1 MRFPRLKI
9 NRTGFCFASAGVIL
23 LLAALFLFSPETAGA
38 GQSKGAAS
46 DTLSLH
52 SVLNRDG
59 TLNLKTG
66 QRGSLNVQGWQV
78 RLDPAR
84 GPLLTQAVPSVNGWS
99 ALMNGVGGDVFAVAI
114 QGTVVYVGGSFTT
127 ICGNSTCNSGNV
139 TANRIAKWDGVSW
152 SAVGNG
158 VNSDVEA
165 LVISGSDVYAG
176 GRFTQLC
183 GNATCTSGNVS
194 ANRVAKWNGAA
205 WSAVGFGTNE
215 VVNALAVIG
224 SELYVAG
231 HFTKVCGDTSC
242 SSGLATTMNRIAKWD
257 GSNWSA
263 LDFGVS
269 WHVLAL
275 VPSGSDLYVGGS
287 FWDVCGNLSCTSGNL
302 TANYVAKWDGS
313 NWSALGNGLD
323 DFVSALD
330 VNGSN
335 VYAGGNFVALCGNA
349 ACDTGNVTANRVA
362 KWDGNTWSA
371 MGNGISSLVN
381 ALVADGNDVY
391 AGGAFTSLCGD
402 PACSSG
408 NVRVNN
414 AAVWNGTSWT
424 GLSNG
429 LNNTVYALVLNA
441 DGLYAGG
448 VFTEMCGDALCL
460 SGNVRMNRTA
470 FVLASQLCTAKP
482 PKPRLKKPNDNATIS
497 KTRPT
502 LKWNAATCAE
512 TYEVTVKNAAN
523 NNTVD
528 SATGL
533 IDLQYRTD
541 PLTVNRTYKW
551 FVKACNSLGCRK
563 SAEREFTVQ

>member
-1 MRFPRLKI
+1 MRITKRRVNLMHP
-9 NRTGFCFASAGVIL
+9 
-23 LLAALFLFSPETAGA
+23 LLACASLALTLAVLFLLSPVKADAVWTGTP
-38 GQSKGAAS
+38 AS
-46 DTLSLH
+46 NELLPSAL
-52 SVLNRDG
+52 LNKDG
-59 TLNLKTG
+59 TLNLKAG
-66 QRGSLNVQGWQV
+66 QRGNLALRGRQV

-84 GPLLTQAVPSVNGWS
+84 GPVFAPAAPSVGSWS
-99 ALMNGVGGDVFAVAI
+99 GLTNGVGGDVFAMVI

-165 LVISGSDVYAG
+165 LVVDGTDVYAG
-176 GRFTQLC
+176 GRFTQIC
-183 GNATCTSGNVS
+183 GNATCTSGNLS

-224 SELYVAG
+224 NDLYVGG

-242 SSGLATTMNRIAKWD
+242 SNLSATTMNRIAKWD

-275 VPSGSDLYVGGS
+275 VPNGSDLYVGGS

-302 TANYVAKWDGS
+302 TVNYVAKWDGS

-330 VNGSN
+330 VSGSN

-349 ACDTGNVTANRVA
+349 ACDSGNTTANRIA
-362 KWDGNTWSA
+362 KWNGNTWSA
-371 MGNGISSLVN
+371 MGNGMSSLVN

-402 PACSSG
+402 AACSSG
-408 NVRVNN
+408 NVRVNS
-414 AAVWNGTSWT
+414 AAVWNGSSWT
-424 GLSNG
+424 GLGNG
-429 LNNTVYALVLNA
+429 LNNTVYALALDAN
-441 DGLYAGG
+441 GLYAGG
-448 VFTEMCGDALCL
+448 VFTDKCGDSLCL
-460 SGNVRMNRTA
+460 NGNVRVNRTA
-470 FVLASQLCTAKP
+470 IVPAAQLCTAKP
-482 PKPRLKKPNDNATIS
+482 PKARLKKPNDNATLS

-502 LKWNAATCAE
+502 LKWNAATCAD
-512 TYEVTVKNAAN
+512 TYEVTVKNANN

-533 IDLQYRTD
+533 TELQYKTD
-541 PLTVNRTYKW
+541 PLTTNRTYKW
-551 FVKACNSLGCRK
+551 FVKACNSFGCRK